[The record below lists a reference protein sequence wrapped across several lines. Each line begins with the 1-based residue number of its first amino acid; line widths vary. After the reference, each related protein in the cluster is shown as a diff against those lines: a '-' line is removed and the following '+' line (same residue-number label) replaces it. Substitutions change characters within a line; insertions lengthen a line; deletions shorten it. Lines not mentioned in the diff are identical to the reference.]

1 MTICQ
6 SQKDQAKQAV
16 AVPPAH
22 GYRRVR
28 VAGGQ
33 TQATASSPDTMPAPE
48 LNLSMAAWKD
58 TQGEE
63 RLQAPSDARLDIP
76 HGLDQKTPHSRNQS
90 RPMLLN
96 LPENSGVGSCAGG
109 LMRTTESRR
118 PFTAKSSPRISIAN
132 AVGGSVV
139 PTNARPKSVSSMGK
153 TPCRVKP

>member
-48 LNLSMAAWKD
+48 LNL
-58 TQGEE
+58 
-63 RLQAPSDARLDIP
+63 
-76 HGLDQKTPHSRNQS
+76 
-90 RPMLLN
+90 
-96 LPENSGVGSCAGG
+96 PENSGAVQ
-109 LMRTTESRR
+109 
-118 PFTAKSSPRISIAN
+118 PRMNKAE

-139 PTNARPKSVSSMGK
+139 PTNARPQFGEHQ
-153 TPCRVKP
+153 